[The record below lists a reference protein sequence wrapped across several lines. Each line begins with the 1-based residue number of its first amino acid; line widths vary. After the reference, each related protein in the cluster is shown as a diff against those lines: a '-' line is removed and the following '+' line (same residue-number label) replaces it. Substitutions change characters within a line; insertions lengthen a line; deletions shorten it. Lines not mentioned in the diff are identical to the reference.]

1 MIRWFHDFTVAH
13 LKRKILLHV
22 DCREQRFVGHT
33 RENHATLEAT
43 KGERKHNRSR
53 RQLARC
59 ELPHIGDSSLFLRFM
74 HQVRSVRDRQ
84 YFIVQLKSEETKK
97 QMKAAQATA
106 AVFYCGA
113 MRYDLRRLRGCHQG
127 TFVSSLSS
135 FREGSVLLFLLARH
149 RTSLK
154 EQKMW

>member
-13 LKRKILLHV
+13 LKSKILLLV

-33 RENHATLEAT
+33 RENHATLKAT
-43 KGERKHNRSR
+43 KRSR